1 MDYRVED
8 LAAAAGIRVDTV
20 RFYQAQGLLER
31 PRRAGR
37 VAIYEDRHL
46 ERLRRI
52 RALSGE
58 GFSLAQIQRLLVKET
73 SRAGDEPLLA
83 ALEAERRGERS
94 YSRAALAAE
103 AGIPESL
110 IAAVVAAGLM
120 QPVEIDG
127 DEHFGESDLRM
138 ARSALAIL
146 QAGLPIDKLLR
157 LAVRHARNVADVCDE
172 AIDLFDEHVRKS
184 GPAAGDPEGITRV
197 YRDMLPQ
204 VTRLVALHFQRTL
217 VNQALE
223 RVRRGGEDATI
234 EQAIA
239 AAESGRLD
247 VAWR

>member
-1 MDYRVED
+1 MDYRVEE
-8 LAAAAGIRVDTV
+8 LAATAGIRVDTV

-31 PRRAGR
+31 PRRVGR

-52 RALSGE
+52 RALSSE

-73 SRAGDEPLLA
+73 SRTRDEPLLA

-103 AGIPESL
+103 AGVPESL

-157 LAVRHARNVADVCDE
+157 LAVRLSSTSTCVNP
-172 AIDLFDEHVRKS
+172 
-184 GPAAGDPEGITRV
+184 GPPPEIPRASRASIATCCPRS
-197 YRDMLPQ
+197 
-204 VTRLVALHFQRTL
+204 
-217 VNQALE
+217 
-223 RVRRGGEDATI
+223 RG
-234 EQAIA
+234 
-239 AAESGRLD
+239 S
-247 VAWR
+247 WRCTFSAPS

>member
-8 LAAAAGIRVDTV
+8 LAAAAGLRVDTV

-31 PRRAGR
+31 PRRVGR
-37 VAIYEDRHL
+37 IAVYEERHL

-58 GFSLAQIQRLLVKET
+58 GFSLAQIRRLLTKEA
-73 SRAGDEPLLA
+73 SRTKDEPLLV

-103 AGIPESL
+103 AGVPESL
-110 IAAVVAAGLM
+110 IAAVVTAGLM

-127 DEHFGESDLRM
+127 EEHFGESDLRM

-223 RVRRGGEDATI
+223 RARRGGEDATI
-234 EQAIA
+234 EHAIA